1 MRYDPTTAL
10 RALREGPTDK
20 PLVVAQL
27 GQSLDGRI
35 ATPTG
40 KSKYIS
46 GKAALRHLHRLRAAV
61 DAVVV
66 GVSTV
71 VADDPLLTVRL
82 VTGRSPT
89 RVVVD
94 PTGRLP
100 SALRCLTEP
109 GLSAATPLILIRA
122 DDAPTGGGEAQDGG
136 ETKQDG
142 APEEIRLP
150 RREDGVIAPRAII
163 EALAARGLNRILI
176 EGGARTLS
184 HAMQDDC
191 VDLLHVTV
199 SPIILGSGAP
209 GLNLPPID
217 ELTEAVHPTAEVFA
231 FDDGDALFACDLRRR
246 RAAMRDNPAAEAAE

>member
-10 RALREGPTDK
+10 RALREGPSDRS
-20 PLVVAQL
+20 LVVAQL

-82 VTGRSPT
+82 VSGRSPT

-94 PTGRLP
+94 PAGRMP

-109 GLSAATPLILIRA
+109 GLSSATPLILIRA
-122 DDAPTGGGEAQDGG
+122 DDAPRSDRMASVEA
-136 ETKQDG
+136 
-142 APEEIRLP
+142 APDEIRLP
-150 RREDGVIAPRAII
+150 RREDGVIPPSAII
-163 EALAARGLNRILI
+163 DALSARGLHRILI

-246 RAAMRDNPAAEAAE
+246 RAATLDNPAAEAAE